1 MTRVDEGKVG
11 AGAAAVEMAVAE
23 LVFQN
28 GCVCTYW
35 DDDIT
40 LCVQSRLRAKS
51 GPAGLAARQINC
63 WTLRRGG
70 GGWTGTQTC
79 VGGGV
84 CR

>member
-1 MTRVDEGKVG
+1 MVAG
-11 AGAAAVEMAVAE
+11 AGAVAVAE

-35 DDDIT
+35 DDNIT

-63 WTLRRGG
+63 WTLGG
-70 GGWTGTQTC
+70 GGGHRRSDLCGWRC
-79 VGGGV
+79 V
-84 CR
+84 